1 MVRIRLQR
9 VGAKKQPS
17 YRIVAIDSRAPRSGR
32 AIEIIGS
39 YNPRTEPETV
49 AIKGDRALYWLS
61 VGAQPSLAT
70 KRLLVNQGIWAQFA
84 QMKQGVSPGEAPSEP
99 PEASEPSEPVTV
111 GEDEAVA
118 AADPVVEEDA
128 S

>member
-17 YRIVAIDSRAPRSGR
+17 YRIVAIDSRAPRSGK

-70 KRLLVNQGIWAQFA
+70 KRLLVKQGIWAQFA
-84 QMKQGVSPGEAPSEP
+84 QMKQGVSPGEAPP
-99 PEASEPSEPVTV
+99 EPSEPVTEAE
-111 GEDEAVA
+111 GEAVA
-118 AADPVVEEDA
+118 TAEPLVEEDV